1 MTQRSGPLSEPR
13 FSGSPRTSRARA
25 LVVVMAGLTVGGVL
39 VGGLWA
45 WIAPPIQGVVALT
58 HNGHHVHDYLGNEVD
73 HFFVAAVLLLGLL
86 SVVSVVAPVLVW
98 QWRAHRGPAMVAG
111 LTIGLVAG
119 AAAAAAIGAL
129 LVRLRYGVVDFDGA
143 PVTHDNPVY
152 YFTEAPP
159 VFFGRGPL
167 QAAATLLVPASTA
180 ALVYALLAAAAT
192 RDDLG
197 GYPAAPQ
204 PPTAATVST
213 GAAETS
219 SAS

>member
-1 MTQRSGPLSEPR
+1 MTNRPDGAA
-13 FSGSPRTSRARA
+13 PRTSRARA
-25 LVVVMAGLTVGGVL
+25 VVIVVLGLLATGAL
-39 VGGLWA
+39 SGGLWA
-45 WIAPPIQGVVALT
+45 WIAPPIHGVVALDHT
-58 HNGHHVHDYLGNEVD
+58 GERVLDYLGTESE
-73 HFFVAAVLLLGLL
+73 HFFVAAFLMLGLL

-98 QWRAHRGPAMVAG
+98 QWRQHRGPAMVAG
-111 LTIGLVAG
+111 VTIGLVA
-119 AAAAAAIGAL
+119 AAAAAAAVGAP

-152 YFTEAPP
+152 YFTQAPP

-167 QAAATLLVPASTA
+167 QIAATLLAPAATA

-197 GYPAAPQ
+197 GHPAEPQ
-204 PPTAATVST
+204 PPTAVTVPT

-219 SAS
+219 SE